1 MSGNLIDNKVKQY
14 QQQQVQQPV
23 LQQQPYVGY
32 PVNSTGVKQTV
43 DTTPQADTYG
53 TPEKNDKLKPLLV
66 LASWFGLNKSMDLF
80 NKNCSKDVYE
90 KTIMG
95 RLGSFGDRVAAK
107 ASKNSFCTSVSAGFS
122 TFKNTVKNYIAK
134 KPILNAMFNTPT
146 LPENSFVKGF
156 METQQHAD
164 LNEAARTIEGYLGE
178 MPKSLK
184 EAGATKAEIQALQ
197 AKYGKG
203 IFGGVKNVKKA
214 IQELQFNRV
223 GAPANF
229 IDTLDPKKV
238 AETLKEMKIK
248 HLGLDPSTY
257 ETVLKNPTKYEKL
270 ITEACKRGGKNAKA
284 FFGRNSWLPFVGLFT
299 KRSTN
304 LSMSYNKLISGTKH
318 VSKLGRALAK
328 APKLLMRGLTFGGG
342 KINSLFVAFGLG
354 TALYNAVKAPKEQKV
369 GTAVAGG
376 VDAVSWIV
384 SMPLAI
390 KLMHGINGIQYTG
403 MSKMQVGRY
412 RVAYRNFKRM
422 AEAGAFA
429 DKAAYDTAWKA
440 VQNLKNVSGPQSKF
454 VKAMKKVGSFL
465 SIALETKPAY
475 KEATKGLKG
484 SAKIS
489 AVTRNL
495 KRMLPSLGKNAIGYP
510 LRFAIYALAIS
521 PLVEKLISS
530 CTSAIFGKPY
540 EPEEEAEKEGKDA
553 VAQNPSQNVQPMQPQ
568 QTQPS
573 NPQQVE
579 QKTVVNTVN
588 INDLPDD
595 NLIKRE
601 LSGDHVINQP
611 EDRYIPS
618 ENCEIEGIVSP
629 YDKEERSYIPAEVA
643 PTIKTN
649 QEADR
654 SKVDQAIANADKAEA
669 NALNVLNGIY

>member
-1 MSGNLIDNKVKQY
+1 MSGNLIDNTVKQY
-14 QQQQVQQPV
+14 QQQVPQQPIG
-23 LQQQPYVGY
+23 QQPYVGY
-32 PVNSTGVKQTV
+32 PINSTGKQTV
-43 DTTPQADTYG
+43 DKTPKSDSFENA
-53 TPEKNDKLKPLLV
+53 EKKDDRKVLLI
-66 LASWFGLNKSMDLF
+66 LGSWFGLNKLMDLF
-80 NKNCSKDVYE
+80 NKNCSNENYE

-95 RLGSFGDRVAAK
+95 RLGSFGDKVSDK
-107 ASKNSFCTSVSAGFS
+107 YKDNKILTSVKAGYT
-122 TFKNTVKNYIAK
+122 TFKNSIKNYINK
-134 KPILNAMFNTPT
+134 KPLLSAMFNTPT
-146 LPENSFVKGF
+146 KPENSMVKGF

-164 LNEAARTIEGYLGE
+164 LSEAARTIEGYLGE
-178 MPKSLK
+178 MPKTLK

-203 IFGGVKNVKKA
+203 TFGGVKNLRKA
-214 IQELQFNRV
+214 LQELQFNRI

-229 IDTLDPKKV
+229 IDTLEPDKI

-248 HLGLDPSTY
+248 HLGLDPSNY
-257 ETVLKNPTKYEKL
+257 EAVLKNPTKYEKL

-304 LSMSYNKLISGTKH
+304 LSMSYNKLVSSTKH
-318 VSKLGRALAK
+318 VSKLGKGLAK
-328 APKLLMRGLTFGGG
+328 FPKVLMRGLTFGGG

-354 TALYNAVKAPKEQKV
+354 TALYNALKAPKDQKV

-390 KLMHGINGIQYTG
+390 KLMHGINGMQYTG

-412 RVAYRNFKRM
+412 RVAYRNFEKM
-422 AEAGAFA
+422 AKAGAFA
-429 DKAAYDTAWKA
+429 DKAAYDAAWQG
-440 VQNLKNVSGPQSKF
+440 VQNLKKVAVPQSKF

-475 KEATKGLKG
+475 KEATAGLKG
-484 SAKIS
+484 SAKMA
-489 AVTRNL
+489 AVARNL

-510 LRFAIYALAIS
+510 LRFAIYAFAIS
-521 PLVEKLISS
+521 PLVEKVISS

-540 EPEEEAEKEGKDA
+540 EPEEETEGKDKI
-553 VAQNPSQNVQPMQPQ
+553 AQNPNQNIQPMQPQ
-568 QTQPS
+568 QTQSS
-573 NPQQVE
+573 NSQQLE
-579 QKTVVNTVN
+579 QKPVVKTVN

-601 LSGDHVINQP
+601 VSGDHIMNQP
-611 EDRYIPS
+611 EERYIPS
-618 ENCEIEGIVSP
+618 EKCEIEGIVSP
-629 YDKEERSYIPAEVA
+629 YDKEERSYIPSDAA
-643 PTIKTN
+643 PTIKSN

-654 SKVDQAIANADKAEA
+654 SKVDAAIAKASKAEESA
-669 NALNVLNGIY
+669 MNVLNGIY